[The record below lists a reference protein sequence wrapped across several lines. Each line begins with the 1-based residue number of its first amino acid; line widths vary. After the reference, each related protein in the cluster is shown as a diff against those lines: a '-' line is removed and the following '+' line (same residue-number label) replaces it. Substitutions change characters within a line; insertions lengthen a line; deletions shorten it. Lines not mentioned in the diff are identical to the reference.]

1 MKRVLLTGMSGVG
14 KSSVVAE
21 LRARGFRAVDTDEG
35 WSEPLPDGRQR
46 WREFEIRE
54 LLDTDDAEVLFV
66 AGCEENQTAFYPR
79 FDHVILL
86 SAPVEV
92 LLERLAQRMNNP
104 YGKSEEQRHRVLT
117 DLDAVEPLLRRGAD
131 HEILTDVALDDVVRA
146 VLNAVQEESSRR
158 RSAQVGVPVR

>member
-1 MKRVLLTGMSGVG
+1 LLTGMSGVG

-79 FDHVILL
+79 FDRVILL

-104 YGKSEEQRHRVLT
+104 YGKSEEQRYRVLA